1 MELVDKGALAW
12 FRMLGYK
19 SFLGFGTSSSGMVE
33 LAEKYGFVTGM
44 VDLDTTV
51 NEEYTIGWCCN
62 EPVKE
67 FIQQLHHCKYLVV
80 TYNETS
86 TKEDT
91 VNLLAQ
97 YDFHINEEQTKQL
110 KSCTTMNVTAN
121 PAQAFVKKTG
131 LFFEKQ

>member
-12 FRMLGYK
+12 FKMLGYK
-19 SFLGFGTSSSGMVE
+19 SFLGFGVSSSDMVE
-33 LAEKYGFVTGM
+33 LAENHGFITSM
-44 VDLDTTV
+44 VDLDTDV
-51 NEEYTIGWCCN
+51 DKEYIIGWCCN
-62 EPVKE
+62 EPVEK
-67 FIQQLHHCKYLVV
+67 FIEQVQYCKYLVV
-80 TYNETS
+80 TYNETL

-91 VNLLAQ
+91 AKLLAQ
-97 YDFHINEEQTKQL
+97 YDFLINEEQTKQL